1 MPHAFDLSG
10 LTHLVGGLKVVAGRA
25 REHEYQLTE
34 LVSSTEATTLS
45 ALASPTSDA
54 VAGTGT
60 GIHVM
65 PPLDSMQPARLMMTL
80 RELCVA
86 ARDQRLR
93 AEQLVANVGGRIDDG
108 GTGPSDHNVLVVDDS
123 EDSRELAATVLD
135 GAGFRVLTATN
146 GLEAIIAAHVTLPS
160 AILMDITMPVLN
172 GIEAA
177 RLQGESGHTR
187 YPRTRVYR
195 DRGVLRRSSQ
205 PLLHRCAG
213 ETCPPGRDRAAVAS
227 SDIRPTERRLAN
239 ATSPAGTYKC

>member
-10 LTHLVGGLKVVAGRA
+10 LTHLLGGLKVVAERA

-34 LVSSTEATTLS
+34 LVSSTEATTPS

-54 VAGTGT
+54 VAATAT
-60 GIHVM
+60 GIDVM
-65 PPLDSMQPARLMMTL
+65 PPLDSMPAARLMMTL

-93 AEQLVANVGGRIDDG
+93 AEQLVANVGGGIDDG

-177 RLQGESGHTR
+177 RLLKASPVTR
-187 YPRTRVYR
+187 
-195 DRGVLRRSSQ
+195 DIHVL
-205 PLLHRCAG
+205 AY
-213 ETCPPGRDRAAVAS
+213 T
-227 SDIRPTERRLAN
+227 AN
-239 ATSPAGTYKC
+239 AGFYDGPLSHLFADVLAKPAHPDAIAQLLRQAIYGRRNDG